1 MLHQMNGYEITDDV
15 SKHSKN
21 NNMAGP
27 SDEVSVY
34 TYPPPATFLDVFM
47 CSTLCYTSIG
57 EHAHIT

>member
-1 MLHQMNGYEITDDV
+1 MTDDV

-27 SDEVSVY
+27 SDEVAVY